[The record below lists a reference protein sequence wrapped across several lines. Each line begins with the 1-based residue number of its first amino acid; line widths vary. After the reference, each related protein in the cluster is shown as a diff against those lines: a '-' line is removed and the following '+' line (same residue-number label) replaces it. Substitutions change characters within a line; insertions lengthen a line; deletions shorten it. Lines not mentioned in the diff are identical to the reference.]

1 MKRLTDESF
10 LIIILLSIQVI
21 LIFFRTGLY
30 IIFDTHFLNIDG
42 YLKQPNEKE
51 IDYVLTLFAVIRL
64 IISFTIL
71 RLRNFK
77 NDILSYA
84 LLYLVFSSFV
94 RFYYQYLTSYHPK
107 SDNKY
112 WIDKYQ
118 DINSGI
124 LFMISAYMLIS
135 IFYY

>member
-1 MKRLTDESF
+1 MKSLSDESF
-10 LIIILLSIQVI
+10 LILILLTIQVI

-30 IIFDTHFLNIDG
+30 IIFDQHFLNIDN

-51 IDYVLTLFAVIRL
+51 IDYVLTIFAVIRL
-64 IISFTIL
+64 VVSTTIL
-71 RLRNFK
+71 RLRKFK

-84 LLYLVFSSFV
+84 LLYLVLSSFV
-94 RFYYQYLTSYHPK
+94 RFYYQYLTSYDPK
-107 SDNKY
+107 SKAKY

-118 DINSGI
+118 DINSVI
-124 LFMISAYMLIS
+124 LFMISAYMLVT